1 MKKLVDKTIDPADAV
16 AACQAGAMTWAQAQR
31 SFNGVFIIG
40 KHKGEPVALDITTLI
55 EPLVLAEQLHILGV
69 LDGREEDY
77 DLQTIRIPNGAKNG
91 ASVRERLTVPAT
103 EVWFVTSVALTTPAD
118 QGGTP
123 TLNWRCS
130 LWTDRAATPDTDG
143 QAFRR
148 SGQEFSASPGGGT
161 GYDEFVPPANWWA
174 ARNKPV
180 MLRLPAGAVI
190 TAVATNTVADAIAN
204 MDCQLALY
212 GFIGKALLD

>member
-16 AACQAGAMTWAQAQR
+16 AACAAAAMTWAQAQR
-31 SFNGVFIIG
+31 AFNGVFVIG
-40 KHKGEPVALDITTLI
+40 KHKGEATILDITTLV
-55 EPLVLAEQLHILGV
+55 EPLVLAEQQHILGL

-77 DLQTIRIPNGAKNG
+77 DLQTITIPKDAVAD
-91 ASVRERLTVPAT
+91 ASVRERLTVPAG
-103 EVWFVTSVALTTPAD
+103 EVWFITAVELTTPAD

-130 LWTDRAATPDTDG
+130 LWTDRAATPDPDG
-143 QAFRR
+143 QAFRAL
-148 SGQEFSASPGGGT
+148 GEEFSNSPGGGT

-180 MLRLPAGAVI
+180 MLRLPAGTVI
-190 TAVATNTVADAIAN
+190 TAVATNTGAKATAN
-204 MDCQLALY
+204 MDCTLRLY
-212 GFIGKALLD
+212 GFIGKSLVA